1 MAEAG
6 ILMPGAVTATL
17 AARASASAPTTTH
30 PPPSSTII
38 ARVGGM
44 VTSKYALVCMHPYQT
59 KKHDFSFLQISKIS
73 HQMVLFYI
81 SSFRKTTIHLLP
93 MQS

>member
-6 ILMPGAVTATL
+6 ILMAGVVTATL
-17 AARASASAPTTTH
+17 ASRASASALTATH

-38 ARVGGM
+38 THVGGNFE
-44 VTSKYALVCMHPYQT
+44 VCSGVHAPLSN